1 MTLRFTAYVTGDEM
15 AAAVTKRI
23 GELCAG
29 RALEVD
35 VTIVDVKR
43 EPAAAE
49 TANVIALPT
58 VVRESPAPRKRLI
71 GQLDDDRRCAEALG
85 LDAYPATADGRS

>member
-1 MTLRFTAYVTGDEM
+1 M

-35 VTIVDVKR
+35 VTVVDVTR

-58 VVRESPAPRKRLI
+58 VVKEPPAPRKRVI

-85 LDAYPATADGRS
+85 LDIYATAADGQS